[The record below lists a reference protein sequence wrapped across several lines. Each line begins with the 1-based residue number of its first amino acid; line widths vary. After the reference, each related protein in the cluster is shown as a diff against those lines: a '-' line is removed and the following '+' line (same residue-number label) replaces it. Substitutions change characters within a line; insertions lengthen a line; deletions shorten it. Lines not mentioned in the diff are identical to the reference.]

1 MNLSRTERLILA
13 NQYQIL
19 QQIGPEEEREAY
31 ARFREALENGYEME
45 YDTIAQNVYEKGL
58 TSGECREVI
67 DALQVYDMLQIS
79 HEALPAAEKAG
90 IKEYDIRFHGFDG
103 NNETLFMAYAE
114 YFCANDRFTSVAE
127 TGEFNSHYPAR
138 GQYKAMW
145 AELQKV
151 PSERWGKMTRDEM
164 LRIIAAR

>member
-19 QQIGPEEEREAY
+19 EQIGPEGEREAF
-31 ARFREALENGYEME
+31 ARFREALEHGYEME

-58 TSGECREVI
+58 TTDECREVV

-79 HEALPAAEKAG
+79 HAALSAADKAG
-90 IKEYDIRFHGFDG
+90 INDHDIRFHGFDG

-114 YFCANDRFTSVAE
+114 YFCADDRFTDVVES
-127 TGEFNSHYPAR
+127 GEMNSHYPAR
-138 GQYKAMW
+138 GRYRAMY
-145 AELQKV
+145 AELQEV
-151 PSERWGKMTRDEM
+151 PSERWAKLTKVEM
-164 LRIIAAR
+164 LRIIAAG